1 MNKFI
6 QNNKK
11 SLQSFQAEKIIINNE
26 NQNKKKSLPDIINS
40 HPVIIYCGIAI
51 IAFGMGFGAKTGIEN
66 AMNQELVTKN
76 TYTLNKDIEKEY
88 ISVTKYTELETE
100 NEQYKLKNLSIE
112 KENEQLKNEL
122 NDNNSHGEMLKRY
135 DKLVQ
140 ERLEFENQL
149 NNLNN
154 LSTGIRHNSEDSYKT
169 KKDELIRK
177 IQSRDEQIKIL
188 LEKI

>member
-1 MNKFI
+1 
-6 QNNKK
+6 
-11 SLQSFQAEKIIINNE
+11 
-26 NQNKKKSLPDIINS
+26 
-40 HPVIIYCGIAI
+40 
-51 IAFGMGFGAKTGIEN
+51 MGFGAKTGIEN